1 MTVSTAE
8 LRAGAWTVTHAQLG
22 DQSENSVFDS
32 MVKNV
37 ERKHEICREK
47 EKEMLKRKSVDVD

>member
-1 MTVSTAE
+1 MAE
-8 LRAGAWTVTHAQLG
+8 LRAGAWTVMHAQPG